1 MKFLQGLWRLGQR
14 REIPA
19 AGMNGGEA
27 GERRGNEMEGIGK
40 K

>member
-1 MKFLQGLWRLGQR
+1 MKFLRGLWRLGQR
-14 REIPA
+14 RGIPA
-19 AGMNGGEA
+19 VGMNDSEA